1 MNKNTLLEIKGLKT
15 YFYTFD
21 GVVKAL
27 DGVDLAVYEDET
39 LGIVGE
45 TGCGKSITSLSIL
58 NLVPPPGKVEAGE
71 IWFEGEN
78 LLAKSEKAMRDVRGR
93 RISMIFQNP
102 TSSLNPVFTVG
113 DQLTTVLRTHQ
124 DLDKQQLRHKAIE
137 MLHTVKL
144 PDADRMLSKYPHEL
158 SGGML
163 QRVMIGM
170 ALSCQPRLLIADEPT
185 TALDVTIQAQILKL
199 MRDLK
204 RKMRTSIVLIT
215 HDLGVVAKVCQRVA
229 VMYAG
234 AFVEIGDLR
243 VIFKKPSHPYTRG
256 LLRTIPRLGHKR
268 ERLDTI
274 QGRVPNLIHPP
285 PGCRFHPRCSQAM
298 EVCRQTRPA
307 MTQVGAGQQVA
318 CHLY

>member
-27 DGVDLAVYEDET
+27 DGVDLAVYKDET

-71 IWFEGEN
+71 IWFEGED
-78 LLAKSEKAMRDVRGR
+78 LLTKSEKAMRDVRGR

>member
-102 TSSLNPVFTVG
+102 TSSLNPVFTIG

-307 MTQVGAGQQVA
+307 MTQVGTGQQVA

>member
-1 MNKNTLLEIKGLKT
+1 
-15 YFYTFD
+15 
-21 GVVKAL
+21 
-27 DGVDLAVYEDET
+27 
-39 LGIVGE
+39 
-45 TGCGKSITSLSIL
+45 
-58 NLVPPPGKVEAGE
+58 
-71 IWFEGEN
+71 
-78 LLAKSEKAMRDVRGR
+78 
-93 RISMIFQNP
+93 
-102 TSSLNPVFTVG
+102 
-113 DQLTTVLRTHQ
+113 VLRTHQ